1 MPRSYPRQPFF
12 QGLCLITKETDMT
25 FEANGKTYVTDAET
39 INLMREYRGA
49 GNTEMLAVVFG
60 LGISFG
66 RITIA

>member
-1 MPRSYPRQPFF
+1 
-12 QGLCLITKETDMT
+12 MT